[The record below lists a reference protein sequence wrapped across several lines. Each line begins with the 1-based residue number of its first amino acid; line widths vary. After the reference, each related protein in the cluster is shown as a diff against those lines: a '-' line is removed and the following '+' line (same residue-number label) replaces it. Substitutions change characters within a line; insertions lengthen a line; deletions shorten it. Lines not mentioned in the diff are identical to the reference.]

1 MPHSELLIKADV
13 TWPWVQSVSS
23 MAEDWQISGNKFF
36 WGCPGRTGPEGSLG
50 LKNPR
55 DTISWAWDQ
64 LKFSARTFHAARAA
78 GLKNLHKFI
87 NNMRIKHRTEE
98 WKAPPFSSENIWCFR
113 TEKLFDFTFYSNQ
126 FLISGQR
133 CLSQPTSLGKA
144 RSKKNLRK

>member
-1 MPHSELLIKADV
+1 MIFLLCFLAREPYKSLPHSELLIKADV

-98 WKAPPFSSENIWCFR
+98 WKAPPFSSENIWCFPPIQLKR
-113 TEKLFDFTFYSNQ
+113 
-126 FLISGQR
+126 
-133 CLSQPTSLGKA
+133 SLGQMCEKYTKL
-144 RSKKNLRK
+144 SKTF